1 MLEEWK
7 ALDATG
13 NAKAGAV
20 YENEEDRYGANGCTR
35 RMCLYILYR

>member
-13 NAKAGAV
+13 YAKAGAV
-20 YENEEDRYGANGCTR
+20 YENEEDRYGASIYSKFR
-35 RMCLYILYR
+35 